1 MRKKFLGIML
11 CASLAMGLLSG
22 CSSPQ
27 QSETEAAET
36 TAAEAEAESET
47 SEAEEMTTDADS
59 EHVNAGTSDADGT
72 MTVGADSAEAM
83 GIMQIHRIFRDMLPE
98 LISMRDLL
106 STAYSVT

>member
-27 QSETEAAET
+27 QSETETAET

-47 SEAEEMTTDADS
+47 SEAEETEAESDEFQSSIMFCGS
-59 EHVNAGTSDADGT
+59 TSLYP
-72 MTVGADSAEAM
+72 
-83 GIMQIHRIFRDMLPE
+83 II
-98 LISMRDLL
+98 
-106 STAYSVT
+106 